1 MSPRR
6 HRPSPLLSFAKD
18 RSFLPSSQRASSH
31 PTKIIYPTT
40 NCTEWAGDSQM
51 RLYIELGL
59 GLKLV
64 REYRPLRRRSRLLTV
79 PYTNTVNL
87 DLYGEPYAPV
97 SVVQGRP
104 RLLLAYQELV
114 SLRLLGIEFY

>member
-31 PTKIIYPTT
+31 PTKTIYSTT

-64 REYRPLRRRSRLLTV
+64 REYRPLRRRLKWLAVPCTKYESALTSTASRMRQLV
-79 PYTNTVNL
+79 
-87 DLYGEPYAPV
+87 LYKV
-97 SVVQGRP
+97 DQGC
-104 RLLLAYQELV
+104 
-114 SLRLLGIEFY
+114 F